1 MKTLKLKAFHKTRK
15 EIYHVSFINF
25 DRNTITL
32 VGEKTANGEW
42 FALESLK
49 NVVIMMCT
57 NLKDNEG
64 KDIYEGNVVEYKDG
78 EYSFTGVVTYSPFGW
93 FVKTED
99 DNISFEHFADES
111 KGVANCTVVG
121 SYVEEWKRGGGMKTI
136 ALSDFELNLIHGLLA
151 DEEMRLKKA
160 YKILSDH
167 EDIFENT
174 KKYIEEVNK
183 LRKKFTEIDDTEDYF
198 EVADRIEDY
207 NLDNK

>member
-1 MKTLKLKAFHKTRK
+1 MKTLKIKAFHKTRK

-32 VGEKTANGEW
+32 ICEYTANGEW
-42 FALESLK
+42 YVLEPLK

-64 KDIYEGNVVEYKDG
+64 TDIYEGDIVDYKDG

-99 DNISFEHFADES
+99 DNVSFEHFADES

-121 SYVEEWKRGGGMKTI
+121 SYVEEWKIGINMKK
-136 ALSDFELNLIHGLLA
+136 FLI
-151 DEEMRLKKA
+151 EESGY
-160 YKILSDH
+160 YKISMTIEALNE
-167 EDIFENT
+167 EDSIDSIYGYLPRFIDVESEDREVT
-174 KKYIEEVNK
+174 EVEEWW
-183 LRKKFTEIDDTEDYF
+183 
-198 EVADRIEDY
+198 
-207 NLDNK
+207 

>member
-1 MKTLKLKAFHKTRK
+1 MNTLKLKAFHKTRK

-32 VGEKTANGEW
+32 VCEKTANGEW

-64 KDIYEGNVVEYKDG
+64 TDIYEGNIVEYKDG

-99 DNISFEHFADES
+99 DNVSFEHFADES

-121 SYVEEWKRGGGMKTI
+121 SYVEK
-136 ALSDFELNLIHGLLA
+136 
-151 DEEMRLKKA
+151 
-160 YKILSDH
+160 
-167 EDIFENT
+167 
-174 KKYIEEVNK
+174 
-183 LRKKFTEIDDTEDYF
+183 
-198 EVADRIEDY
+198 
-207 NLDNK
+207 